1 MFDESDKGSGNVI
14 INLEWGAFGDDGSLD
29 FVRTEYDKDV
39 DKNSV
44 NPGRQLYVKLFF
56 LTLTYLS
63 TYYVFR
69 HEKMI
74 SGMYMGEI
82 ARLAIEKLTKEALI
96 FGGKGSEELFT
107 RGRFYTKYVSEIEA
121 QPENSVT
128 KTQEILEELGIC
140 NATEQ
145 DCINVRY
152 ICQCVSKRAAD
163 LVSAGI
169 ATLLNKMNEPQV
181 TVAIDG
187 SVYRY
192 HPHFHNLMMETIAQL
207 VNPGITVSIQ
217 ENIHFS
223 INILF

>member
-1 MFDESDKGSGNVI
+1 
-14 INLEWGAFGDDGSLD
+14 
-29 FVRTEYDKDV
+29 
-39 DKNSV
+39 
-44 NPGRQLYVKLFF
+44 
-56 LTLTYLS
+56 
-63 TYYVFR
+63 
-69 HEKMI
+69 MI

-82 ARLAIEKLTKEALI
+82 ARLVIERFTRDELM
-96 FGGKGSEELFT
+96 FGGKGSEDLFT

-121 QPENSVT
+121 QPQSSVT
-128 KTQEILEELGIC
+128 KTQEILEELGIF

-152 ICQCVSKRAAD
+152 VCECVSKRAAD

-169 ATLLNKMNEPQV
+169 ATLLNKMNEPDV

-207 VNPGITVSIQ
+207 VNPGISVRTDKS
-217 ENIHFS
+217 NHTW
-223 INILF
+223 